1 MSHFFIKKIEFPP
14 NRILLVTLI
23 SLYVL
28 LITVSCTQKPL
39 NYITYYNRVNEI
51 DSIYRFEK
59 DTLETIKQYKKLFE
73 EYPPKNQERIQE
85 FETYIM
91 LSDRY
96 HKDFGGKKTLYK
108 FIPLIAPYGQGYKK
122 YLDLYGKYGID
133 SLTLK
138 DEIAKWRRDHL
149 NRTLIDSF
157 SVAFMR
163 DREGRRSDNELTD
176 KNDRKNA
183 ELLKWTFENYGYP
196 SLQKIGIVGNNDV
209 FMPMLTLFSHMS
221 RSEYYPYFKTK
232 LLEYVKSGDCLPR
245 DYATMVDRHRLD
257 VSKEEI
263 LYGCYIDGTTQLDT
277 LKINRNRKTVGLPSM
292 QHSARIRQDFMAEL
306 KTK

>member
-1 MSHFFIKKIEFPP
+1 MFLG
-14 NRILLVTLI
+14 ILFMA
-23 SLYVL
+23 
-28 LITVSCTQKPL
+28 VSCKRKPL

-51 DSIYRFEK
+51 DSIYRFER
-59 DTLETIKQYKKLFE
+59 DTLETIRQYKKLFE
-73 EYPPKNQERIQE
+73 EYPPRNQERIQE
-85 FETYIM
+85 FETYIT

-108 FIPLIAPYGQGYKK
+108 LIPLIAPYGQGYKK
-122 YLDLYGKYGID
+122 YLDLYEKYGID

-138 DEIAKWRRDHL
+138 GEIVEWRRDKL

-163 DREGRRSDNELTD
+163 DREDRRSDNELTD

-196 SLQKIGIVGNNDV
+196 SLQKIGIIGNNDV

-245 DYATMVDRHRLD
+245 DYATMVDRHRLYI
-257 VSKEEI
+257 SKEEI

-277 LKINRNRKTVGLPSM
+277 LKINRNRKTIGLPSLK
-292 QHSARIRQDFMAEL
+292 HSAKIRKDFFNSF
-306 KTK
+306 K